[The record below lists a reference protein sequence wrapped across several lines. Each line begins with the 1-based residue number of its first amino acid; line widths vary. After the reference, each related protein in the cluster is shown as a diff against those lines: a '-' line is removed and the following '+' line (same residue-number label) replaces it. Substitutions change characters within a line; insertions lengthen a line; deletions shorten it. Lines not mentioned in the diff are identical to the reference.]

1 MTRPLPLVPY
11 HWERAMRNLASILS
25 AAAVLSAAASASA
38 AVTGMVASVRAIGG
52 FTVVDLFVGMSSPG
66 ETLIG
71 PWSGFSTVGISTTA
85 PGGFVHGASL
95 AERGWAPDTTSFT
108 STRDS
113 LDSFA
118 TVGRTQFGDPS
129 GPIYANPDL
138 AQVGFAA
145 GTWNAAPSSLPV
157 STFSP
162 GASWFSLHADNPD
175 AQPESLAGLVGR
187 IDATSGA
194 AGTNFGVWIAH
205 LVLTDPGA
213 TVAFDLRISYK
224 AAATTSSPVL
234 QTSLQGAFVV
244 PGPAAGAAFALAAV
258 GVGLRRRRA

>member
-1 MTRPLPLVPY
+1 
-11 HWERAMRNLASILS
+11 MRNLASTLG
-25 AAAVLSAAASASA
+25 AAAVLAVATSASA
-38 AVTGMVASVRAIGG
+38 GVTGLIASVRSIGG
-52 FTVVDLFVGMSSPG
+52 YTVVDLFVGMSLPS
-66 ETLIG
+66 ETVVG
-71 PWSGFSTVGISTTA
+71 ATSANSVVGISTSA
-85 PGGFVHGASL
+85 ASGFVQGASL

-118 TVGRTQFGDPS
+118 TVGRTQYGDPS

-145 GTWNAAPSSLPV
+145 GTWNAAPSSLPA

-162 GASWFSLHADNPD
+162 GASWFSLQVNNPD

-194 AGTNFGVWIAH
+194 AGTSLGVWIAH
-205 LVLTDPGA
+205 LVLAEANA
-213 TVAFDLRISYK
+213 TISFDLSIAHKTEPTVPPILYTQLEGTF
-224 AAATTSSPVL
+224 A
-234 QTSLQGAFVV
+234 V
-244 PGPAAGAAFALAAV
+244 PGPAAGAAFALGAI
-258 GVGLRRRRA
+258 GLGSRRRTR

>member
-1 MTRPLPLVPY
+1 
-11 HWERAMRNLASILS
+11 MRNLASHLG
-25 AAAVLSAAASASA
+25 AAAVLAVATSASA
-38 AVTGMVASVRAIGG
+38 GVTGMIASVRSIGG
-52 FTVVDLFVGMSSPG
+52 YAVVDLFVGMTSPG

-71 PWSGFSTVGISTTA
+71 PWSSLGTVGISTTA
-85 PGGFVHGASL
+85 PGGFVQGASV
-95 AERGWAPDTTSFT
+95 AQRGWAPDTTSFT

-118 TVGRTQFGDPS
+118 TVGRTQYGDPS
-129 GPIYANPDL
+129 GPIYANSDL
-138 AQVGFAA
+138 APVGFAT
-145 GTWNAAPSSLPV
+145 GTWNAAPSSLAA
-157 STFSP
+157 TAFSP

-187 IDATSGA
+187 IDATPGA

-224 AAATTSSPVL
+224 TEPTTSGPVL
-234 QTSLQGAFVV
+234 ETSLEGAFAV
-244 PGPAAGAAFALAAV
+244 PGPATGAALVLGAV
-258 GVGLRRRRA
+258 GIGLRRRRA